1 MKIYPGD
8 ITDSQRQVIKNIVDN
23 ERKRKHK
30 MWEIVNAILYII
42 KTGCQWRMLLK
53 DYAPW

>member
-1 MKIYPGD
+1 MKIYPSD

-30 MWEIVNAILYII
+30 MWEIVNAILYIT
-42 KTGCQWRMLLK
+42 KTGC
-53 DYAPW
+53 